1 MFDINKAYQ
10 AQSSIS
16 QLKEQKRNLDAQF
29 KVADDRMKEILIEQ
43 TLIEKSALAINQ
55 AKPLLS
61 ASSIQ
66 QAESLANSAIATIF
80 NFPYTVEWNPENQR
94 FYLNKGDYSTDLA
107 EAEGG
112 GICAVISAIL
122 DVFLLVKMGK
132 RRFLAY
138 DEAFTQISEQY
149 FAGFVEFFRQMC
161 KDLGIDC
168 LLVSHDARL
177 TQDMVDHVYLIEEGH
192 SKRLK

>member
-1 MFDINKAYQ
+1 MFDISQAYK
-10 AQSSIS
+10 AQSAIS
-16 QLKEQKRNLDAQF
+16 ELKERKKNLDAQY
-29 KVADDRMKEILIEQ
+29 KVTDDRMKQILIEQ
-43 TLIEKSALAINQ
+43 TLIEKSNLALNQ

-112 GICAVISAIL
+112 GVCAVISAIL

-149 FAGFVEFFRQMC
+149 FPSFVEFFRQMC
-161 KDLGIDC
+161 SDLGIDV
-168 LLVSHDARL
+168 LWVSHDARL
-177 TQDMVDHVYLIEEGH
+177 TNDMVDHVYLIESGH